1 MATEATPIR
10 LRLGAL
16 ALTVFAL
23 GAFRG
28 LAQAKEL
35 TELFQE
41 KFQIAEI
48 FEAADFASHS
58 CPGLHL
64 IKDAVTATAADLG
77 FSEDDDIIYSPE
89 FNLWAERGKTNARI
103 GYEKNPTK
111 WCEDIWR
118 FLGPDHPPMIKH
130 TLLTKD

>member
-1 MATEATPIR
+1 VR
-10 LRLGAL
+10 L
-16 ALTVFAL
+16 
-23 GAFRG
+23 
-28 LAQAKEL
+28 
-35 TELFQE
+35 
-41 KFQIAEI
+41 
-48 FEAADFASHS
+48 
-58 CPGLHL
+58 PGLTDSVAKVFLHHR
-64 IKDAVTATAADLG
+64 TQFFRPATAADLG